1 MNCINIKVIKSG
13 DNMKKGYSKILII
26 EIILL
31 FSLLLNS
38 FLFKV
43 ANAYEITGGLLLF
56 LTALIAFFGFEKD
69 NFRYKKDVLLNIL
82 ICLLIY
88 YFVTYFLG
96 LFTGFV
102 RNSYSLSL
110 INIIKNTFPVIL
122 LIIISELLRYELF
135 SKSKGNLL
143 CSIIGYIIFILID
156 VNLMVHVYNVATY
169 LGLTKMIC
177 LVVFPSITKNIFLI
191 YITNKVGYKNAILY
205 RLLTDLST
213 YLLPIFPDFGEYI
226 NVVVKTILPIII
238 MARLNNM
245 FSYYDLRKIKSSK
258 YNTNKMIL
266 YSVITFVLF
275 IVVML
280 TSGLFRYQALTIG
293 SSSMDPNIKKGDVVI
308 VKKLKKSEIKQIK
321 KGQVLVHSHDDKII
335 VHRVVKIL
343 NINGKKNF
351 ITKGDNNNTKDSW
364 VIKESEVIG
373 TVSIKIRYIGMP
385 TVALN
390 ELLNR

>member
-1 MNCINIKVIKSG
+1 
-13 DNMKKGYSKILII
+13 MKKGYSKILII

-143 CSIIGYIIFILID
+143 CSIIGYIIFILI
-156 VNLMVHVYNVATY
+156 
-169 LGLTKMIC
+169 
-177 LVVFPSITKNIFLI
+177 
-191 YITNKVGYKNAILY
+191 
-205 RLLTDLST
+205 
-213 YLLPIFPDFGEYI
+213 
-226 NVVVKTILPIII
+226 
-238 MARLNNM
+238 
-245 FSYYDLRKIKSSK
+245 
-258 YNTNKMIL
+258 
-266 YSVITFVLF
+266 
-275 IVVML
+275 
-280 TSGLFRYQALTIG
+280 
-293 SSSMDPNIKKGDVVI
+293 
-308 VKKLKKSEIKQIK
+308 
-321 KGQVLVHSHDDKII
+321 
-335 VHRVVKIL
+335 
-343 NINGKKNF
+343 
-351 ITKGDNNNTKDSW
+351 
-364 VIKESEVIG
+364 
-373 TVSIKIRYIGMP
+373 
-385 TVALN
+385 
-390 ELLNR
+390 